1 MAASRHRVEVP
12 FDPRDFDGDFP
23 HRRELEVRFGDS
35 DAMGHANNA
44 IYLTYCE
51 IARLE
56 YWEAATG
63 RPFPL
68 PLHGEPRSQILAEI
82 RVTFR
87 SPAMPREVLV
97 IETRCSRIGRT
108 SYTLEH
114 RMTARASDRGEAR
127 VVALAE
133 AVQVAY
139 DYSSAQPF
147 AIPEADVAAL
157 EAFEGRRLRG

>member
-1 MAASRHRVEVP
+1 MAAPRARVDVP
-12 FDPRDFDGDFP
+12 PDNRDLQGDFP
-23 HRRELEVRFGDS
+23 HHREIEVRFGDS

-68 PLHGEPRSQILAEI
+68 PLHGEEHSQILAEI

-87 SPAMPREVLV
+87 SPAMPREILT
-97 IETRCSRIGRT
+97 IETRASHIGRS
-108 SYTLEH
+108 SYTLQH
-114 RMTARASDRGEAR
+114 RMTAQASERGEAR
-127 VVALAE
+127 LVAVAD
-133 AVQVAY
+133 AVQVGY
-139 DYSSAQPF
+139 DYGTSRPY
-147 AIPEADVAAL
+147 AIPDADVAAL
-157 EAFEGRRLRG
+157 EAFEGRRLRD